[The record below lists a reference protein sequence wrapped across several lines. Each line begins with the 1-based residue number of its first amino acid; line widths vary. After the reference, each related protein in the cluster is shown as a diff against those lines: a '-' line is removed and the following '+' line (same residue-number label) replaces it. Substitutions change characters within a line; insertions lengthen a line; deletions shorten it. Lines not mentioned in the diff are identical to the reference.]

1 MKPVIKYSGPEAR
14 SYDEKTR
21 TIWHRISKEITD
33 RMGDIVRIDGLDL
46 KNFKKKPAV
55 LYGHLYQEVDP
66 LPIIAENIGFDKKGD
81 ELWAGTQFLDTK
93 EISDPKLKYLIND
106 LWYLNKKKLMG
117 WSIGFVPLDWE
128 ALKDKDGKETGW
140 DFKSG
145 ELLEYSNVII
155 PANQAAVNDAIKKGV
170 IHADTIERFKP
181 PVADEPRWT
190 PDPGPE
196 PEPKPEPPLAV
207 ERTEDDYAFDLV
219 PINLDLIA
227 KPYPSEHACRL
238 QDPDKYERF
247 TRGTRKHEG
256 KEYSIIFGWREQ
268 DGKEVSEEQA
278 YRYKKDVWDADEA
291 RAHCKDHEGTF
302 EAATG
307 KECEPCKEG
316 EAILTA
322 EEIAARIDREKENDL
337 QAVKAEAIK
346 VIKHLLAVGEK
357 TSILIAKIMK
367 LSKEDR

>member
-21 TIWHRISKEITD
+21 TIWHKISKEIVD

-55 LYGHLYQEVDP
+55 LYGHLYQGVDP
-66 LPIIAENIGFDKKGD
+66 LPIIAENVGFDKKGD

-93 EISDPKLKYLIND
+93 EINDPKLKNLIND

-117 WSIGFVPLDWE
+117 WSIGFMPLAHE
-128 ALKDKDGKETGW
+128 FEELKDEDGNVTGW
-140 DFKSG
+140 DFKKG
-145 ELLEYSNVII
+145 ELLEYSNVTI
-155 PANQAAVNDAIKKGV
+155 PANQAAVNDAVRKGV
-170 IHADTIERFKP
+170 IHTETIDRFKS
-181 PVADEPRWT
+181 VESEPKWT
-190 PDPGPE
+190 PDPEPEKPKDVVVQVIAGGQGVEITPTE
-196 PEPKPEPPLAV
+196 PEPKELV
-207 ERTEDDYAFDLV
+207 E
-219 PINLDLIA
+219 
-227 KPYPSEHACRL
+227 KPYPNEHACRL
-238 QDPDKYERF
+238 EDPDKYDRF

-278 YRYKKDVWDADEA
+278 YRYKKDIWTAAEA
-291 RAHCKDHEGTF
+291 RAHCKDHSGTF
-302 EAATG
+302 EAASG

-322 EEIAARIDREKENDL
+322 EEIATKLAIEKENDL
-337 QAVKAEAIK
+337 QAVKAEIIKAIK
-346 VIKHLLAVGEK
+346 EVFNVIEK
-357 TSILIAKIMK
+357 NNLLIAKI
-367 LSKEDR
+367 KENFTEDK